1 MAAVPAGQVEDA
13 RTLGRAQAVEHE
25 RHLEARLLD
34 GLFFTQRRDIARV
47 EEVLEPIPPAHSR
60 RSIFRPGHPMSR
72 LHDAARTE
80 ARTIGVSVI
89 LSAGLR
95 RLLPGSPDGPRR
107 HTLAA
112 GANLGDLLAAL
123 GITAATDLTAAVDGE
138 LADHATRSAT
148 APRSCSSCRWKVA
161 VAGGAA
167 AEGEATIR
175 KAVKG
180 FCSKRQQRRR
190 QQQEGSSKDVAARPL
205 TSHRSEDNEM
215 AQLRIPLDEKRFNS
229 GQTWKDYMAQMGD
242 TRAKTEGNYA
252 NSKLTD
258 EERKFFGSVNGV
270 KYVVM
275 LAENWCGDV
284 HRNSP
289 LIAHIVEAMPGA
301 ELRVFLRDQN
311 ADLRDAFLNNGYQS
325 IPVVVFFDKDW
336 NEIGRW
342 LERAHGA
349 TTASSGIRARTLGAV
364 PQGASKEQQ
373 DAAMNEFRAQ
383 VQAEYDKPGGALWRA
398 AAAEV
403 KLLLETRLGAKK

>member
-1 MAAVPAGQVEDA
+1 
-13 RTLGRAQAVEHE
+13 
-25 RHLEARLLD
+25 
-34 GLFFTQRRDIARV
+34 
-47 EEVLEPIPPAHSR
+47 
-60 RSIFRPGHPMSR
+60 
-72 LHDAARTE
+72 
-80 ARTIGVSVI
+80 
-89 LSAGLR
+89 
-95 RLLPGSPDGPRR
+95 
-107 HTLAA
+107 
-112 GANLGDLLAAL
+112 
-123 GITAATDLTAAVDGE
+123 
-138 LADHATRSAT
+138 
-148 APRSCSSCRWKVA
+148 
-161 VAGGAA
+161 
-167 AEGEATIR
+167 
-175 KAVKG
+175 
-180 FCSKRQQRRR
+180 
-190 QQQEGSSKDVAARPL
+190 
-205 TSHRSEDNEM
+205 M
-215 AQLRIPLDEKRFNS
+215 AQLRIPLDEKRFNA

-242 TRAKTEGNYA
+242 TRAKTEANYA

-258 EERKFFGSVNGV
+258 EERKFFGGISGV

-311 ADLRDAFLNNGYQS
+311 ADLRDTFLNNGYQS

-349 TTASSGIRARTLGAV
+349 TTVTAGIRARTLGVV

-373 DAAMNEFRAQ
+373 DAAMGEFRNQ

-403 KLLLETRLGAKK
+403 KLLLETKLGAKK

>member
-1 MAAVPAGQVEDA
+1 
-13 RTLGRAQAVEHE
+13 
-25 RHLEARLLD
+25 
-34 GLFFTQRRDIARV
+34 
-47 EEVLEPIPPAHSR
+47 
-60 RSIFRPGHPMSR
+60 
-72 LHDAARTE
+72 
-80 ARTIGVSVI
+80 
-89 LSAGLR
+89 
-95 RLLPGSPDGPRR
+95 
-107 HTLAA
+107 
-112 GANLGDLLAAL
+112 
-123 GITAATDLTAAVDGE
+123 
-138 LADHATRSAT
+138 
-148 APRSCSSCRWKVA
+148 
-161 VAGGAA
+161 
-167 AEGEATIR
+167 
-175 KAVKG
+175 
-180 FCSKRQQRRR
+180 
-190 QQQEGSSKDVAARPL
+190 
-205 TSHRSEDNEM
+205 M

-258 EERKFFGSVNGV
+258 EERKFFGSVSGV

-311 ADLRDAFLNNGYQS
+311 ADLRDTFLNNGYQS

-349 TTASSGIRARTLGAV
+349 TTVTAGIRARTLGAV
-364 PQGASKEQQ
+364 PQGAPKEQQ
-373 DAAMNEFRAQ
+373 DAAMGEFRNQ

-403 KLLLETRLGAKK
+403 KLLLETKLGAKK